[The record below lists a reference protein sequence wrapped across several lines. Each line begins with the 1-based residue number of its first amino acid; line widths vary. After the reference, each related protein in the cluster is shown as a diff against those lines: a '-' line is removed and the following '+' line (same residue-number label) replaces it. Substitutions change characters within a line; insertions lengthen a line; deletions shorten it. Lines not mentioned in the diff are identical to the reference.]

1 MAYKALVN
9 KYHPDRNPN
18 CEKSLRT
25 TQAINASYEVLSDPE
40 RKLQHDRWI
49 LEQNERYRREN
60 QPRSNS
66 PQTGSSPPP
75 IPKPEK
81 PVSPPTP
88 SPAVPKQKKNGSN
101 LSGCGCL
108 VVLAVVALIV
118 VFSVSNQSTSSTPKP
133 KPNTVVSPTILHPSP
148 DNVSKDI
155 TPTKR
160 INASDIKDKYGNPI
174 INASDIKDEDGNP
187 IDKETQDALF
197 RSVPIKIINAS
208 DIKDEDGNFI
218 DKETQDAL
226 FRSVPIKIINASD
239 IKDEDG
245 NFIDK
250 KTQDALFRSVPIKI
264 INASDIKD
272 EDGNFIDKETQDAL
286 FRSVPVIEIFE
297 SFTVEAPDGKEISV
311 PYSVPTLTDEESAS
325 LDRGGEKPTPEM
337 IKKALE
343 YAVSEG
349 VLKGR
354 DGVHVRLPHQP
365 RSWRDRDPQHT
376 IPSR

>member
-148 DNVSKDI
+148 DNVLKDI

-160 INASDIKDKYGNPI
+160 IKASDIKDEDGNPI

-187 IDKETQDALF
+187 I
-197 RSVPIKIINAS
+197 INAS
-208 DIKDEDGNFI
+208 DIKDEYGNPIINASDLKDEYGNPI

-226 FRSVPIKIINASD
+226 RRAV
-239 IKDEDG
+239 
-245 NFIDK
+245 
-250 KTQDALFRSVPIKI
+250 R
-264 INASDIKD
+264 
-272 EDGNFIDKETQDAL
+272 
-286 FRSVPVIEIFE
+286 VIEIFE
-297 SFTVEAPDGKEISV
+297 SFTVKAPDGKEISV
-311 PYSVPTLTDEESAS
+311 PYSVPTLTDEEAAS
-325 LDRGGEKPTPEM
+325 LNRGEEPTPEM
-337 IKKALE
+337 IKKAGE

-354 DGVHVRLPHQP
+354 DGVHVRLPHQT

>member
-148 DNVSKDI
+148 NNALKDI

-160 INASDIKDKYGNPI
+160 IK
-174 INASDIKDEDGNP
+174 
-187 IDKETQDALF
+187 
-197 RSVPIKIINAS
+197 AS

-218 DKETQDAL
+218 DE
-226 FRSVPIKIINASD
+226 
-239 IKDEDG
+239 
-245 NFIDK
+245 
-250 KTQDALFRSVPIKI
+250 
-264 INASDIKD
+264 
-272 EDGNFIDKETQDAL
+272 ETQDAL

>member
-148 DNVSKDI
+148 NNALKDI
-155 TPTKR
+155 TPTEI
-160 INASDIKDKYGNPI
+160 INASDTKDEHGNPI
-174 INASDIKDEDGNP
+174 INASDIKDEYGNP
-187 IDKETQDALF
+187 LDEETQDEL
-197 RSVPIKIINAS
+197 R
-208 DIKDEDGNFI
+208 
-218 DKETQDAL
+218 
-226 FRSVPIKIINASD
+226 
-239 IKDEDG
+239 
-245 NFIDK
+245 
-250 KTQDALFRSVPIKI
+250 
-264 INASDIKD
+264 
-272 EDGNFIDKETQDAL
+272 
-286 FRSVPVIEIFE
+286 RSVPVIEIFE